1 MTNRPRYAELEVTS
15 HFSFLRG
22 ASSAE
27 ELFAQAA
34 VLGIE
39 AIAVAD
45 RNSLAGIVRAHEAA
59 KTTGVRLVVGCRLDL
74 VDGTSVLV
82 YPADKAAYARLC
94 RLLSLG
100 KSRAGKGKCHLE
112 WADLVAYGDGLI
124 AMLVPNLAD
133 EDCALRL
140 RRLRQSFGDRAYLA
154 LTLRRR
160 PNDQLR
166 LHELSGLAERQ
177 SVPTVV
183 TNDVLFHD
191 PSRRMLQDVITCIRH
206 NTTIDDLGARR
217 ERHADRY
224 LKSPE
229 EMYRLF
235 ARYPEA
241 LARTCE
247 VVARC
252 RFSLDELAYQYPE
265 EREDP
270 SITPQQALEKLTWE
284 GAAERYPEGVPDSV
298 SATLV
303 HELRLIEKLGYAP
316 YFLTVNAIVR
326 FARSQ
331 DILCQ
336 GRGSAANSAVCY
348 VLGITSIDPGRN
360 DLLFERFVSEE
371 RREPPDIDVDFEHE
385 RREIVMQWVFDT
397 YGRDHAA
404 LCSTVIRYRTKGA
417 LRDVGKA
424 LGLPEDLIKSLS
436 GQVWGWSE
444 EGIEARQIEEL
455 NLNLSDR
462 RLRLTLDLARQ
473 LVGAPRHLSQHPGG
487 FVLTR
492 DRLDDLVPIEPA
504 AMKDRQVIEWDKDD
518 IDALK
523 FMKVDVLALGM
534 LTCMKKG
541 LDLLAEHK
549 GVQLDLAS
557 IPAEDPRT
565 YAMIRKADTLGT
577 FQIESRAQMSML
589 PRLKPRTYYD
599 LVVQVAIVRPGPIQ
613 GDMVHPYLRRREGRE
628 PVHYPKPELEKVLG
642 KTLGV
647 PLFQEQAMRVA
658 IECAGFTPGEADMLR
673 KSMATFKFTGGV
685 SAFKEKLVAGMTAN
699 GYEREF
705 AEHTFRQLEGFG
717 SYGFPESH
725 AASFALIAYA
735 SAWLKCWHPDVFCAA
750 LLNSQP
756 MGFYAPAQIV
766 RDAVN
771 HGVDVR
777 PPCVNS
783 SRWDCTLEPTD
794 DESRFAVRLGLRMVR
809 GLANTHAGMI
819 VAARADQPF
828 ASIDDLWRRAGVPH
842 VALVQLAEAD
852 AFRPSFGLARRE
864 ALWAIKALRD
874 EPLPLFAAAS
884 AREAEVVPEIDEP
897 SVTLRPMATG
907 REVVEDYAHI
917 GLTLRAHP
925 VSFLREELRAR
936 QIATCAQ
943 AMSARDG
950 RWLEAAGI
958 VLVRQRPGSA
968 KGVMFITIEDETGIA
983 NLVVWPNVFE
993 RDRRT
998 ILSAGMIAVHGRIQR
1013 EGEVVHLVAQQF
1025 TDFSA
1030 ELASIGDRQA
1040 AFPLPHGRGDQV
1052 RNGGSGPDPRDLPPR
1067 GSRARDIHDPYRH
1080 ISQIRVKPRD
1090 FR

>member
-1 MTNRPRYAELEVTS
+1 MSRPRYAELQVTS

-22 ASSAE
+22 ASSCE
-27 ELFAQAA
+27 QLFAQAA
-34 VLGIE
+34 AAGLE
-39 AIAVAD
+39 AVAVVD

-59 KTTGVRLVVGCRLDL
+59 KATGVRLVVGCRLDL
-74 VDGTSVLV
+74 VDGMSVLV
-82 YPADKAAYARLC
+82 YPIDRPAYSRLC

-100 KSRAGKGKCHLE
+100 KQRGGKAKCHLE
-112 WADLVAYGDGLI
+112 WPDLVAYGEGLI
-124 AMLVPNLAD
+124 AVLVLDQAD
-133 EDCALRL
+133 AECAFRL
-140 RRLRQSFGDRAYLA
+140 RRLRDAFGNRAYLS

-166 LHELSGLAERQ
+166 LHELSNLATRMG
-177 SVPTVV
+177 VPTVT
-183 TNDVLFHD
+183 TNDVLFHE
-191 PSRRMLQDVITCIRH
+191 PARRILQDVVTCIRH
-206 NTTIDDLGARR
+206 NVTIDALGGRR

-224 LKSPE
+224 IKPPE
-229 EMYRLF
+229 EMHRLF
-235 ARYPEA
+235 SRYPEA
-241 LARTCE
+241 LARTLQI
-247 VVARC
+247 ADRC
-252 RFSLDELAYQYPE
+252 RFSLGELAYQYPE
-265 EREDP
+265 ERDDP
-270 SITPQQALEKLTWE
+270 ALTPQQTLDKLTWE
-284 GAAERYPEGVPDSV
+284 GAAERYPEGVPKSV
-298 SATLV
+298 EAALR

-316 YFLTVNAIVR
+316 YFLTVNSIVR
-326 FARSQ
+326 FARSK

-385 RREIVMQWVFDT
+385 RREIVMQWIFDT

-424 LGLPEDLIKSLS
+424 LGLPDDLIGTLS
-436 GQVWGWSE
+436 SHVWAWSE
-444 EGIEARQIEEL
+444 GGVEPRHVEEL
-455 NLNLSDR
+455 NLNLKDR

-473 LVGAPRHLSQHPGG
+473 LMGAPRHLSQHPGG
-487 FVLTR
+487 FVLTH

-504 AMKDRQVIEWDKDD
+504 AMADRQVIEWDKDD

-541 LDLLAEHK
+541 LNLLAEHK
-549 GVQLDLAS
+549 GINLDLAT

-589 PRLKPRTYYD
+589 PRLKPRTFYD

-613 GDMVHPYLRRREGRE
+613 GDMVHPYLRRREGLE

-685 SAFKEKLVAGMTAN
+685 SSFKDKLIAGMVAN
-699 GYEREF
+699 GYEEEF
-705 AEHTFRQLEGFG
+705 AEQTFKQLEGFG

-735 SAWLKCWHPDVFCAA
+735 SAWLKCWHPDIFCAA

-766 RDAVN
+766 RDAQA
-771 HGVDVR
+771 HGIEVR
-777 PPCVNS
+777 PICANA
-783 SRWDCTLEPTD
+783 SRWDCTLEPTRD
-794 DESRFAVRLGLRMVR
+794 DSRFAVRLGLGLVK
-809 GLANTHAGMI
+809 GLANAHGAAI

-828 ASIDDLWRRAGVPH
+828 ASIDDLWRRGGVP
-842 VALVQLAEAD
+842 VAALTHIAEAD
-852 AFRPSFGLARRE
+852 GFRPCFGLARRE

-884 AREAEVVPEIDEP
+884 ARQSEIIPEVAEPAVF
-897 SVTLRPMATG
+897 LRQMTAG
-907 REVVEDYAHI
+907 SEVVEDYRHVS
-917 GLTLRAHP
+917 LSLRSHP
-925 VSFLREELRAR
+925 VSFLRRDLRR
-936 QIATCAQ
+936 RRIVTCAE
-943 AMSARDG
+943 AMEARDG

-968 KGVMFITIEDETGIA
+968 KGVMFITLEDESGIA
-983 NLVVWPNVFE
+983 NLVVWQKVFE
-993 RDRRT
+993 QNRRT
-998 ILSAGMIAVHGRIQR
+998 ILSAGMIAVRGRVQR
-1013 EGEVVHLVAQQF
+1013 EGEVVHLVAQRL
-1025 TDFSA
+1025 TDLSA
-1030 ELASIGDRQA
+1030 ELASVGERDD
-1040 AFPLPHGRGDQV
+1040 AFPLPHGRGDEFHH
-1052 RNGGSGPDPRDLPPR
+1052 GSPTPDPRGLPPKGLR
-1067 GSRARDIHDPYRH
+1067 TRDVYIPDLHLDT
-1080 ISQIRVKPRD
+1080 IKVKTRD